1 MFTWEFNKEGYK
13 SFKKL
18 DKQVQ
23 RQIVKY
29 LETNIQGSD
38 NPRLLGKALEG
49 NLSNFWRYRVGKYR
63 IIADIQDNKFKVVV
77 VRTNKRNDV
86 YKKKNK

>member
-1 MFTWEFNKEGYK
+1 MYSWEFNKDGYK

-23 RQIVKY
+23 RQIIKY
-29 LETNIQGSD
+29 LETNIEGTD

-49 NLSNFWRYRVGKYR
+49 NLGNFWRYRVGKYR
-63 IIADIQDNKFKVVV
+63 IIADIQDNKFKVIVI
-77 VRTNKRNDV
+77 RTSKRDDV
-86 YKKKNK
+86 YRKK

>member
-1 MFTWEFNKEGYK
+1 MFSWEFNKDGYK

-23 RQIVKY
+23 RQIIEY
-29 LETNIQGSD
+29 LETNIEGTD

-49 NLSNFWRYRVGKYR
+49 NLGNFWRYRVGKYR
-63 IIADIQDNKFKVVV
+63 IIADIKDNKFKVIII
-77 VRTNKRNDV
+77 RTSKRNDV
-86 YKKKNK
+86 YRNKH